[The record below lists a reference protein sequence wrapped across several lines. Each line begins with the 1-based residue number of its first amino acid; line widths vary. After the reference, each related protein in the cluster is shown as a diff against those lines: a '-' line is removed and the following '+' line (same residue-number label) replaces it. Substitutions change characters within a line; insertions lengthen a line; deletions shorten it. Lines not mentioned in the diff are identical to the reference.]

1 MNTTIKKRIEEIN
14 SGRVPEGYEKTS
26 FGIFPCDWEKSCL
39 GDLFNF
45 SGGLGKSREELGDK
59 GACYLHY
66 GDMHVGDFNK
76 VSYSQYLEKP
86 KYNTKITGNET
97 FLMKDGDIA
106 FLDASEDLEG
116 TSRAVLID
124 NPQNEPFIAGLHT
137 ILAKEKVVK
146 LSKFYKQYITIPN
159 SVKKQFQKLVSGFK
173 VYGINRD
180 TIKKI
185 EIVYPKSSQ
194 EQSRIAEILMQW
206 DKAIELQEKLIKS
219 YQNLKKY
226 YLSKMFPKKGSLYPE
241 IRFAGFTEPWEVRKL
256 GELCKITSGFMG
268 DSQLT
273 NGKFR
278 LTKIETISDGFVDE
292 SRVGYSDVKPSINYL
307 LKPGDILYSNINSL
321 SHMGKVAKYQGKSE
335 LYHGI
340 NLLRLSPNEL
350 IKSEF
355 LFQML
360 NTERKRNWAK
370 SHANKAVN
378 QASINQTLLAS
389 QEVFVCGLY
398 EQKLIG
404 NYFANFD
411 NYILFCLNIL
421 DKLIK
426 QRKALQQYL
435 LTGIVRV

>member
-159 SVKKQFQKLVSGFK
+159 SVKKQFQKLASGFK

-206 DKAIELQEKLIKS
+206 DKAIELQEKYIKQLELRKKALMQRLLTPKEGWKKTSLKEVLIERVELASKKNEFVHVTLGKEGVVDKTAQ
-219 YQNLKKY
+219 YNRDFLVKNDDKLYKITRFNDMCYNPANLKFGVICVNKY
-226 YLSKMFPKKGSLYPE
+226 GTAIFSPIYITFSVNEGFNVDFIGEILSSANFIEM
-241 IRFAGFTEPWEVRKL
+241 IRKYEEGTVYERQA
-256 GELCKITSGFMG
+256 
-268 DSQLT
+268 
-273 NGKFR
+273 
-278 LTKIETISDGFVDE
+278 
-292 SRVGYSDVKPSINYL
+292 VKPSDFLKGIIFVPEKKVQDRIALLIAMINKDL
-307 LKPGDILYSNINSL
+307 DL
-321 SHMGKVAKYQGKSE
+321 
-335 LYHGI
+335 
-340 NLLRLSPNEL
+340 
-350 IKSEF
+350 
-355 LFQML
+355 
-360 NTERKRNWAK
+360 
-370 SHANKAVN
+370 
-378 QASINQTLLAS
+378 QT
-389 QEVFVCGLY
+389 
-398 EQKLIG
+398 QKL
-404 NYFANFD
+404 D
-411 NYILFCLNIL
+411 N
-421 DKLIK
+421 LIK